1 MEHNGSMQV
10 TEDHRTR
17 VAAER
22 REKMRA
28 RLLEAALQII
38 ADEGTAALSI
48 DRLILQAGV
57 SRGTFYKYYDAP
69 QALVRELALGIS
81 NELISNA
88 EPLVQLVDDPAVRIA
103 VGLRALMHTCR
114 AHPVLGHFLVHLGW
128 QDLNQQHLMFDYV
141 KRDLD
146 QAQQLGRFGV
156 IESDLALSLVG
167 ASALVGIQVMMKSP
181 GQVPKAPEETTAA
194 VLRALGMKDPEAQ
207 AIAHLPLPPIPLPE
221 TGLISRVTKMVKTE
235 RSAPG

>member
-17 VAAER
+17 VAAVR

-114 AHPVLGHFLVHLGW
+114 THPVLGHFLVHLGW

-181 GQVPKAPEETTAA
+181 GQVPNAPEETTAA

-221 TGLISRVTKMVKTE
+221 AGLISRVTKMVKTE
-235 RSAPG
+235 RSVPG